1 MPILKK
7 KILNRQ
13 PKFTPQGIIKRK
25 MKTKFSRK
33 KAITKII
40 VEINEIENKN
50 NRKDQ
55 QNSELGFE
63 QIKWTN
69 L

>member
-1 MPILKK
+1 
-7 KILNRQ
+7 
-13 PKFTPQGIIKRK
+13 
-25 MKTKFSRK
+25 MKTKVSRK